1 MISLLVLMAGNV
13 FMNHN
18 DVMEELIV
26 KIIQMNLFAPLHVQL
41 TCLLVPMARN
51 AFLSLKSVMD
61 GLIVRMDLMKVYQPV
76 PSFLSAQKTSLLVQ
90 MARNVSMNHSNVMGM
105 IIVGMV
111 QMNLKPFVLLH
122 VQTVCMLV
130 LMACNVYQR

>member
-1 MISLLVLMAGNV
+1 
-13 FMNHN
+13 
-18 DVMEELIV
+18 
-26 KIIQMNLFAPLHVQL
+26 MNLSPSALLHVQM
-41 TCLLVPMARN
+41 TCSLVPMAQN
-51 AFLSLKSVMD
+51 AYLKLKSVID
-61 GLIVRMDLMKVYQPV
+61 GPIVLMDLMKVYLPV

-105 IIVGMV
+105 IIEGMV